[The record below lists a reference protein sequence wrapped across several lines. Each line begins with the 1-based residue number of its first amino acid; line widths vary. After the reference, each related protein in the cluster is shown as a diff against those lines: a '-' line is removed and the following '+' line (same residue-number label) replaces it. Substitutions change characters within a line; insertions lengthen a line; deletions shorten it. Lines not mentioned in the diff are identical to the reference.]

1 MRNLHQQ
8 KIKKRTIL
16 LTSFFILWVGG
27 LVFRLVQL
35 QIFHHPRLEDEVM
48 EQNQFKKTIT
58 PKRGTIYDL
67 KGNILARS
75 LPRKSVFYTPSNTQT
90 PSQQFQK
97 VLKLRRILNLSS
109 EEVQKIRTR
118 IQKKDPF
125 IWIKRKVTP
134 ETAQKVK
141 QMDIDRIHFMEEN
154 KRFYPHRSLGAQLLG
169 RVNIDEEGQSGV
181 ELAYNEV
188 LEGEKGLH
196 LVLRDAR
203 KKDYRF
209 QTLKQPVEG
218 KDLILTVDETIQ
230 YIAEKELEKT
240 VQKFKANWGTVVVSR
255 PSTGEILAMAN
266 YPRFDLNHPPSN
278 LSKLLRSDRN
288 KAIHHTFNP
297 GSTFKII
304 TASAALE
311 SHRVNP
317 SDSFD
322 CSKGYI
328 RCSGNIIRDHKKM
341 GILSFPEVIIHSSNV
356 GAVKIG
362 RNTGEKILYQ
372 TIKSFGFG
380 EKTGIDLPAEEKGIF
395 RSLPHWSK
403 VSLNY
408 LSIGYEISVTALQ
421 MLQAIN
427 TIANKGECPT
437 PHVLK
442 KILPSSEQA
451 YSIPSK
457 YQRVISENTAGK
469 LCNILHKVVQ
479 KGTGQAARIRG
490 YSAAG
495 KTGTA
500 QKYDPSLGTY
510 TSSSHTASFIGF
522 VPVHKPAISMVVV
535 VDGPQGTYYGG
546 KVAAPLF
553 QRIAVQVLHYMHIPP
568 RKESQVFIASKNRE
582 QPKQ

>member
-16 LTSFFILWVGG
+16 LTAFFIFWVGG
-27 LVFRLVQL
+27 LIFRLVQL
-35 QIFHHPRLEDEVM
+35 QIIHHSRLKAEVL

-58 PKRGTIYDL
+58 PHRGTIYDR
-67 KGNILARS
+67 KGNILAQS
-75 LPRKSVFYTPSNTQT
+75 LPQKSVFYTPSNTQN
-90 PSQQFQK
+90 PSFQFQK
-97 VLKLRRILNLSS
+97 ILKLKKTLNLTS
-109 EEVQKIRTR
+109 QDLKKIKTR
-118 IQKKDPF
+118 LQEKDPF

-134 ETAQKVK
+134 EKAKKVK
-141 QMDIDRIHFMEEN
+141 EMDIERIHFMEEN
-154 KRFYPHRSLGAQLLG
+154 QRFYPHGTLAAQLLG
-169 RVNIDEEGQSGV
+169 RVNIDEKGQSGV
-181 ELAYNEV
+181 ELAYNDI

-196 LVLRDAR
+196 LILRDAR

-209 QTLKQPVEG
+209 QTLKKPVAG

-240 VQKFKANWGTVVVSR
+240 VQKYEANWGTVVVSR

-266 YPRFDLNHPPSN
+266 YPRFNLNHPPSN
-278 LSKLLRSDRN
+278 LSKLLRLDRN

-297 GSTFKII
+297 GSTFKIV

-311 SHRVNP
+311 SQTVH
-317 SDSFD
+317 SKDSFD

-328 RCSGNIIRDHKKM
+328 RCSGNIIRDYKKM

-362 RNTGEKILYQ
+362 RNIGERGLYQ
-372 TIKSFGFG
+372 AIDSFGFG

-395 RSLPHWSK
+395 YPLSQWSK

-421 MLQAIN
+421 MLQAVN
-427 TIANKGECPT
+427 LIANEGICVT
-437 PHVLK
+437 PHVVK
-442 KILPSSEQA
+442 NIILSPHQA
-451 YSIPSK
+451 EPIPTK
-457 YQRVISENTAGK
+457 HQKVISGDTAEK
-469 LCNILHKVVQ
+469 LCSIMQRVVQ
-479 KGTGQAARIRG
+479 KGTGRTARIPG
-490 YSAAG
+490 YPAAG

-510 TSSSHTASFIGF
+510 TSSSHTSSFIGF
-522 VPVHKPAISMVVV
+522 VPAQDPSLSMVVV
-535 VDGPQGTYYGG
+535 IDDPQGTYYGG

-553 QRIAVQVLHYMHIPP
+553 RNIALQLLHYLRIPP
-568 RKESQVFIASKNRE
+568 REEPNILIASKNKE
-582 QPKQ
+582 QPEQ